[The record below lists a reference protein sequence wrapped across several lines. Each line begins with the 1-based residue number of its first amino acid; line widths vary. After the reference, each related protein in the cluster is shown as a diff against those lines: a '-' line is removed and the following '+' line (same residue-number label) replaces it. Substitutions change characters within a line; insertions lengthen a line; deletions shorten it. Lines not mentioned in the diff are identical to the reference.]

1 MLIALA
7 EKCKE
12 PSQIRKKRKTQVQ
25 MFNSELSH
33 VNHNYEESA
42 PIGLIITVYT
52 GVRSL
57 DNVITIDYGAL
68 PKEFTLS
75 GNVNFQSCIIDGS
88 YSYMI
93 GPLSSPPSL
102 IIL

>member
-42 PIGLIITVYT
+42 LGLIITVYT

-75 GNVNFQSCIIDGS
+75 GNVNFQSCIIDGFVA
-88 YSYMI
+88 I
-93 GPLSSPPSL
+93 
-102 IIL
+102 